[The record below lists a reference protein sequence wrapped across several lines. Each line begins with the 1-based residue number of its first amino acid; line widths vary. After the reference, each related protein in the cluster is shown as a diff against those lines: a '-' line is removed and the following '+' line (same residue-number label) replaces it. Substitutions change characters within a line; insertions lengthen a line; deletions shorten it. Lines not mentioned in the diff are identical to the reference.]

1 MSEKE
6 KARPEAGGEEAEPS
20 MEEILTSIRRIIA
33 SDEEEGTAAREDEGE
48 EVLELTDVV
57 EESAPAP
64 EEAAPETP
72 APAPEPEPA
81 TEAEAAPAPEA
92 AAPRA
97 EVASEAN
104 AEGEP
109 AAAAASDLTAEDLL
123 SPAAAAAAAGA
134 FARLTRQVAKPE
146 PEPAL
151 PGGERTVEAFLAE
164 LLRPMLKAW
173 LDEHLPAIVERVV
186 EREVQKLARRAE
198 ML

>member
-1 MSEKE
+1 MSEKD
-6 KARPEAGGEEAEPS
+6 KARPEASGEEAEPS

-33 SDEEEGTAAREDEGE
+33 SDEEEGTAARQDEGE

-57 EESAPAP
+57 EESAPAQ
-64 EEAAPETP
+64 EEPAGKAPAP
-72 APAPEPEPA
+72 APAPEPA
-81 TEAEAAPAPEA
+81 AEAEAAPAPAAATPEAEA
-92 AAPRA
+92 AG
-97 EVASEAN
+97 EVK

-109 AAAAASDLTAEDLL
+109 TSASHLTAEDLL

-146 PEPAL
+146 PEPAV